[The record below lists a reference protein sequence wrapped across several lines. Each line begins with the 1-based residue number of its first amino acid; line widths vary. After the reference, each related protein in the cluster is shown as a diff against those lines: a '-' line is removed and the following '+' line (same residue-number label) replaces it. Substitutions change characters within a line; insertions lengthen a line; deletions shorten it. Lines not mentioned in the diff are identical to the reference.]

1 MSVLYRVLFLRI
13 LLRPRPLRNLSSIN
27 APFSC
32 FRNRIFVSVS
42 QIPESS
48 DGKLIDGLVDVNAV
62 RLHIFFFISFRFI
75 SCFFARASGG
85 AAALRFGLDAGVAAG
100 AAAGVTARVPGVEH
114 FSEKPLVNGH
124 NHGYV
129 FSFLPF
135 LFSSLP
141 PLC

>member
-1 MSVLYRVLFLRI
+1 MSIPSLRY
-13 LLRPRPLRNLSSIN
+13 LSLQTY
-27 APFSC
+27 
-32 FRNRIFVSVS
+32 SVS
-42 QIPESS
+42 QIPEFS
-48 DGKLIDGLVDVNAV
+48 DVKLIDSLVDVNAV
-62 RLHIFFFISFRFI
+62 RLHIFFKSFRFI

-124 NHGYV
+124 NHGYL
-129 FSFLPF
+129 FSILPF
-135 LFSSLP
+135 LLPSLS